1 MDAVVNNAARAAAN
15 AAASAGAN
23 AVDSAV
29 DGADASA
36 GAGAQPASADAHPA
50 MSVSLSAVR
59 LQRCPVLG
67 PIRLDVRAATWTA
80 VVGPNGAG
88 KSTLLRALA
97 GLQPAEGEVSLFGR
111 PLRDWPARERA
122 RCLAWM
128 GQGEPSAEGMSA
140 EDVVMLGRLPHHGWL
155 APPTDED
162 RAQAEAA
169 MRQTQCLA
177 WRRRSL
183 STLSGGERQRVL
195 LARALAVQAR
205 LVLMDEPLTHLD
217 PPHQADWTLLVRAL
231 CQKGTTVIAVLH
243 ELNVALQADAL
254 VVMARGQVVHHGAPS
269 DAATRDALLEV
280 FDGRLQFVEIAG
292 RWVALPR

>member
-1 MDAVVNNAARAAAN
+1 MDAALHAARTLAEGAATSAQST
-15 AAASAGAN
+15 AASAEA
-23 AVDSAV
+23 
-29 DGADASA
+29 DGR
-36 GAGAQPASADAHPA
+36 PA

-97 GLQPAEGEVSLFGR
+97 GLQAAEGALSLFGR

-140 EDVVMLGRLPHHGWL
+140 EEVVMLGRLPHHGWL

-162 RAQAEAA
+162 RAQVEAA

-205 LVLMDEPLTHLD
+205 VVLMDEPLTHLD
-217 PPHQADWTLLVRAL
+217 PPHQADWTLLVRQL
-231 CQKGTTVIAVLH
+231 CQAGTTVVSVLH
-243 ELNVALQADAL
+243 ELNAALQADAL
-254 VVMARGQVVHHGAPS
+254 VVMARGQVVHHGAPA
-269 DAATRDALLEV
+269 DAATRDALLDV